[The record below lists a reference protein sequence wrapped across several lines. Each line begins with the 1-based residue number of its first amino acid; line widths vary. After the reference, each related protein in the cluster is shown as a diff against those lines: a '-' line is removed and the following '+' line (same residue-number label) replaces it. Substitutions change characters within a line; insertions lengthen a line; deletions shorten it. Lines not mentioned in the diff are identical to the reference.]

1 MISSNP
7 NIYYQWK
14 HFSDTSSDTLAS
26 NDNLDM
32 STMEVASTERSTA
45 NECGSDS
52 ISNMINFIS
61 EGIFAIDRN
70 GIIEMINPT
79 AANMFG
85 QSRDMLIGRSLL
97 DFLGANQSH
106 EYIGLFESLLSR
118 DNQVINHGPK
128 EIKLVREDGSCLEA
142 DLSLSNLPESFIT
155 DRKLIIGVM
164 HDLTSHK
171 AEYGKLKRLART
183 DFLTGLANRHAFEE
197 SLNTNWLEC
206 VSDEMPLSL
215 MVIDVDHF
223 KLFNDEHG
231 HVTGDKCLQRIAKTI
246 ESCLPAR
253 NCLAA
258 RYGGEEFALVM
269 PHCHS
274 QIAQLVA
281 IRIKRQVEA
290 LTFEDLGL
298 GKDVNITVSVGIAC
312 QQKGL
317 YHTAEA
323 LLCSSDIAL
332 YRAKE
337 QGRNRICCV

>member
-1 MISSNP
+1 MVSSNP

-14 HFSDTSSDTLAS
+14 HFSVASTDTTAS
-26 NDNLDM
+26 NDNIDM
-32 STMEVASTERSTA
+32 SAMDIEPQSISPTS
-45 NECGSDS
+45 ECGSDS

-61 EGIFAIDRN
+61 EGIFAIDRK
-70 GIIEMINPT
+70 GVIEMINPA

-85 QSRDMLIGRSLL
+85 QNRDMLIGKSLL
-97 DFLGANQSH
+97 EFLGANQQE
-106 EYIGLFESLLSR
+106 EYAALFERLLSR

-128 EIKLVREDGSCLEA
+128 EIKLVREDGTCLEA
-142 DLSLSNLPESFIT
+142 DLSLSSLPESFIT

-197 SLNTNWLEC
+197 SLNTNWLDC

-223 KLFNDEHG
+223 KLFNDEYG

-274 QIAQLVA
+274 QIAQLVG

-298 GKDVNITVSVGIAC
+298 GADVSITVSVGIAC

-323 LLCSSDIAL
+323 LLCSADIAL

-337 QGRNRICCV
+337 QGRNRICCI